1 VPKDSSGSRAIVKDR
16 FIFIAAALES
26 IELIQSYTAD
36 YDLPGFLEDRK
47 TQDAVIRNLE
57 IIGQALKDFG
67 VEQLLTMQPSIPWR
81 EIAGMRNVLAHEYLG
96 VDAVMVWETVQ
107 INLEPLRQALEKM
120 MMQNE

>member
-1 VPKDSSGSRAIVKDR
+1 MPKDSSGSRAIVKDR

-26 IELIQSYTAD
+26 IELIQSYTAG

-67 VEQLLTMQPSIPWR
+67 VEQLLIVQPTIPWR

>member
-1 VPKDSSGSRAIVKDR
+1 MKDR

-26 IELIQSYTAD
+26 IELIQSYTAG

-67 VEQLLTMQPSIPWR
+67 VEQLLIVQPTIPWR

-107 INLEPLRQALEKM
+107 INLESLRQALEKM

>member
-1 VPKDSSGSRAIVKDR
+1 MKDR

-26 IELIQSYTAD
+26 IELIQSYTQG
-36 YDLPGFLEDRK
+36 YDLASFLADRK

-67 VEQLLTMQPSIPWR
+67 VEKLLLKQPNMAWR

-96 VDAVMVWETVQ
+96 VNIEMVWDTVQ
-107 INLEPLRQALEKM
+107 THLDSLQQALETLM
-120 MMQNE
+120 E

>member
-26 IELIQSYTAD
+26 IELIQSYTAG

-67 VEQLLTMQPSIPWR
+67 VEQLLIVQPTIPWR